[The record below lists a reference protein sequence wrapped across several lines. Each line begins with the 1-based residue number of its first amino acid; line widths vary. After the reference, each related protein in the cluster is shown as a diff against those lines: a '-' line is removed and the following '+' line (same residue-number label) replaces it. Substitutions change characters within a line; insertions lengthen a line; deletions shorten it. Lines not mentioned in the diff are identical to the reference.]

1 MKIKFVNE
9 LTSGYA
15 SLYSLLLQKG
25 FVKPCGTSAEIP
37 LDYAVITDGKFW
49 NLIKP

>member
-25 FVKPCGTSAEIP
+25 FVKPCATLAEIP
-37 LDYAVITDGKFW
+37 LEYSVITDGKFW
-49 NLIKP
+49 NLIKS